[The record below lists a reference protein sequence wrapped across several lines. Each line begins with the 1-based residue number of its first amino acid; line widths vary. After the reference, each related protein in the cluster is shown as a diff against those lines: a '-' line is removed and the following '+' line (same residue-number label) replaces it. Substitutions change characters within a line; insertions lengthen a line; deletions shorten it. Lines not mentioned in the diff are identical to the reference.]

1 MFGENPVESG
11 KWNVETLG
19 NKSELITKG
28 ASPRWQGIDYQQE
41 GTLFITSENVRNGFI
56 DIAKKKCLDDRIN
69 ELLPRSV
76 LKKNDVLIN
85 IVGASI
91 GRAAVFDLDEKANIN
106 QAVALV
112 RLKTTTKL
120 QTDFLLIYLNS
131 ELAMKF
137 YRSMIKGGARDNLSL
152 QNISDL
158 PIPVPPLSLQNDF
171 ATFVQ
176 QIDKSKFASEQF
188 MDLCY
193 NIT

>member
-120 QTDFLLIYLNS
+120 QADFLLIYLNS
-131 ELAMKF
+131 ELAMKS

-158 PIPVPPLSLQNDF
+158 QIPVPPLSLQNSF

-176 QIDKSKFASEQF
+176 QIDKSKFVCA
-188 MDLCY
+188 
-193 NIT
+193 